1 MLPAVS
7 LTHRAAIRHQS
18 IAIDGP
24 SGSGKTTVARL
35 IAAELGYL
43 YVDTGAMYR
52 AVALRLLRQGAPQ
65 PAESVRSVLGAL
77 HLHLAVNPELGHT
90 QVLLDGVDVS
100 DAIRGPQVTRFVSP
114 VAADPLVRRSM
125 VSLQQG
131 LARLGPVV
139 MEGRDIGSVV
149 LPEASTKIYLTA
161 PLGHRAWRRYR
172 ELRGQGRNS
181 SHLAQYWELRRR
193 DRYDRSRAD
202 SPLVLATGATTV
214 DSARMTALEVARC
227 IIELHRGGQAC
238 GRDGVVR

>member
-7 LTHRAAIRHQS
+7 LTHKAATRHQS

-65 PAESVRSVLGAL
+65 PAESVRSILGAL
-77 HLHLAVNPELGHT
+77 DLHLVVNPGLGHT

-100 DAIRGPQVTRFVSP
+100 DAIRGPQVNRFVSP

-125 VSLQQG
+125 VELQQR

-149 LPEASTKIYLTA
+149 LPEATTKIYLTA
-161 PLGHRAWRRYR
+161 PLRHRAWRRYR
-172 ELRGQGRNS
+172 ELRGQGRSS

-193 DRYDRSRAD
+193 DRYDSSRAD
-202 SPLVLATGATTV
+202 SPLMLAEGATIV
-214 DSARMTALEVARC
+214 DSGRMTATEVAGC
-227 IIELHRGGQAC
+227 IIQLHQGGHA
-238 GRDGVVR
+238 GKRDGVAR